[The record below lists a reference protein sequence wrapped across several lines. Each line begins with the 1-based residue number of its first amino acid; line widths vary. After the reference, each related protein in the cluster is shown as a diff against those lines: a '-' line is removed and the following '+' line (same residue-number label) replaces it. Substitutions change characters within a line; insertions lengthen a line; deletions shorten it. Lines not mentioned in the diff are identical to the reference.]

1 MVQNSG
7 TPARAPHLRSLNQ
20 PRALRVVIDHG
31 VPVALIEGVRRLAV
45 VQIQD
50 VWTIEDEWWRQ
61 PINRRYFCLLLDGGI
76 IRTVFHDRTT
86 DTWYAQGY

>member
-1 MVQNSG
+1 MVENPG
-7 TPARAPHLRSLNQ
+7 TPARAPHLRPLNQ
-20 PRALRVVIDHG
+20 PRALRVVIKDG
-31 VPVALIEGVRRLAV
+31 LPVALIEGERQLAV

-61 PINRRYFCLLLDGGI
+61 PINRRYFCLLLDSGI
-76 IRTVFHDRTT
+76 IRTVFHDRVT

>member
-31 VPVALIEGVRRLAV
+31 VPVVLIEGVRQLAV
-45 VQIQD
+45 VEIQD
-50 VWTIEDEWWRQ
+50 IWTIEDEWWRQ